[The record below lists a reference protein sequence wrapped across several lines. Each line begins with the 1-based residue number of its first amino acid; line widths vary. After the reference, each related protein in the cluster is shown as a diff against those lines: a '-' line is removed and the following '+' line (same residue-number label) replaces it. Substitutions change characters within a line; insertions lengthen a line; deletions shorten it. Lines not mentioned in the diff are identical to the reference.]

1 MSQNQESETDLIWKT
16 RIDLANAGWTTQI
29 VMNYDAIV
37 YGRPTIIVSIIVE
50 RDNWHGRKTGNIR
63 SIRTVSFQNPEE
75 ATPELVY
82 AEVLKKMTEI
92 KEIFDEAW
100 KKYKYAYELDEGLYY
115 IDKRRKSKLNLVERF
130 YEKFINK
137 SVSENQDYKNI
148 EWFKN
153 YFSAFKEMPLGSQ
166 INSFLSPEENIRK
179 TYSYHTTIRS
189 SNKIEGFDTNNL
201 IRQEQL
207 NNIAMQDIG
216 VCKNWINRSKN
227 IPVEENQPEF

>member
-16 RIDLANAGWTTQI
+16 RIDLSNAGWSTQI
-29 VMNYDAIV
+29 GLNYDSIV
-37 YGRPTIIVSIIVE
+37 YGRPTIMVSIIVE

-63 SIRTVSFQNPEE
+63 SVRVVDFQNPEE

-82 AEVLKKMTEI
+82 AEVLKKLTEI

-115 IDKRRKSKLNLVERF
+115 IDKRRKSKLNLIDRF

-137 SVSENQDYKNI
+137 SIEENPDYKNI

-153 YFSAFKEMPLGSQ
+153 YFSVFKKMPLGSK
-166 INSFLSPEENIRK
+166 INSFLSPRENIGK
-179 TYSYHTTIRS
+179 TYSYHTTIKNF
-189 SNKIEGFDTNNL
+189 NKIEGFDTNNL
-201 IRQEQL
+201 I
-207 NNIAMQDIG
+207 
-216 VCKNWINRSKN
+216 
-227 IPVEENQPEF
+227 